1 MLLSLLLTTVFAVQ
15 IAYVIALALGVERAA
30 AWRAVPHGRG
40 ENEPGAP
47 VSVVVAARN
56 EEDNLPALLAALAE
70 QQHDNYEVVV
80 VDDASTD
87 RTADVVREWQKR
99 LPHLRLITV
108 EEPIHPRKKNALTIG
123 IREARHPNLALTD
136 AHCRPAP
143 SWLRDGS
150 PGDQNTLVIGYSP
163 YAPEPSLLNL
173 FARYETLVTGQ
184 QTAAA
189 VGLGRPFMA
198 VGRSLFYSKHVFDR
212 TRSEEHTSELQSR
225 GHLVCRL
232 PRARTPCPYTTLF
245 RSGSPGDQNTLVIG
259 YSPYAPEPSLLN
271 LFARYETLVTG
282 QQTAAAVG
290 LGRPFMAVG
299 RSLFYS
305 KHVFDRTDG
314 FRGTLQSLSGDD
326 DLFLQQVVKRRTAR
340 VLHLFGPD
348 SLVWTDAPQTWR
360 AWFRQKKRHASAGR
374 FYPLDVKLHLGS
386 YHLSSLLLWLAP
398 FLWGWTGASL
408 LAVRLA
414 CQTVAVHRAGRRL
427 SDDTIP
433 FYLIPP
439 LELLYVLYNSVVA
452 PLGLARIPREW

>member
-99 LPHLRLITV
+99 VPHLRLITV

-136 AHCRPAP
+136 ADCRPAP
-143 SWLRDGS
+143 SWLRD
-150 PGDQNTLVIGYSP
+150 
-163 YAPEPSLLNL
+163 
-173 FARYETLVTGQ
+173 
-184 QTAAA
+184 
-189 VGLGRPFMA
+189 
-198 VGRSLFYSKHVFDR
+198 
-212 TRSEEHTSELQSR
+212 
-225 GHLVCRL
+225 
-232 PRARTPCPYTTLF
+232 
-245 RSGSPGDQNTLVIG
+245 GSPGDQNTLVIG

-340 VLHLFGPD
+340 VMHLFGPRQSCVD
-348 SLVWTDAPQTWR
+348 GRTSDMARMVQAEEAPCL
-360 AWFRQKKRHASAGR
+360 GR
-374 FYPLDVKLHLGS
+374 
-386 YHLSSLLLWLAP
+386 P
-398 FLWGWTGASL
+398 FLSARRET
-408 LAVRLA
+408 
-414 CQTVAVHRAGRRL
+414 TPGRV
-427 SDDTIP
+427 S
-433 FYLIPP
+433 
-439 LELLYVLYNSVVA
+439 SVVA
-452 PLGLARIPREW
+452 AIMARSFFVGMDRRLAPCRSPRLPDRCGSSSGPSIER

>member
-136 AHCRPAP
+136 ADCRPAP

-173 FARYETLVTGQ
+173 FARYETL
-184 QTAAA
+184 
-189 VGLGRPFMA
+189 
-198 VGRSLFYSKHVFDR
+198 
-212 TRSEEHTSELQSR
+212 
-225 GHLVCRL
+225 
-232 PRARTPCPYTTLF
+232 
-245 RSGSPGDQNTLVIG
+245 I
-259 YSPYAPEPSLLN
+259 
-271 LFARYETLVTG
+271 TG

-340 VLHLFGPD
+340 VMHLFGPD

-374 FYPLDVKLHLGS
+374 FYPLDVKLHLGA

-408 LAVRLA
+408 LVVRLA

-427 SDDTIP
+427 SDDRIP